1 MQWTTHIKSK
11 RGFFDIN
18 LREVVE
24 YRDLIVMFVKR
35 YFTLSYK
42 QTILGPLWLILKP
55 VISAAIYTMVFT
67 GIAHIS
73 TDGAPALLFYMT
85 GNAVWT
91 FFASCVTSNAGTF
104 TDNADIFG
112 KVYFPRLV
120 MPISN
125 VVVGAINLLISSV
138 LITITAVVY
147 AVMGKGV
154 HVNPMI
160 VFLPVLILL
169 AGMAGMG
176 VGIIVSS
183 VTTKY
188 RDLTVM
194 VGFGMQLWMYATP
207 VVYPV
212 SQIPQKFR
220 TMMMFNPCAP
230 LLEGVRYLCFGTGT
244 IEPVGIIVSTVF
256 SIGVFVFGV
265 LLFNRV
271 EKTFMDVV

>member
-104 TDNADIFG
+104 TNNADLFG

-220 TMMMFNPCAP
+220 ILMMFNPCAP
-230 LLEGVRYLCFGTGT
+230 LLEGVRYLCFGMGT

>member
-220 TMMMFNPCAP
+220 TLMMFNPCAP